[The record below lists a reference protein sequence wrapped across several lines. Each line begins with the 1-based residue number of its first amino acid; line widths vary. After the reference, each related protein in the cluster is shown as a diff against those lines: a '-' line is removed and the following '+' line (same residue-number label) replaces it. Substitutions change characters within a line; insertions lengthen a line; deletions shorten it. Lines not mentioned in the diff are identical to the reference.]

1 MRYWLASERGAH
13 FVLLLGIG
21 LVLLFAVLEWRFPS
35 EQQLHSVSGRLEWER
50 STLDSYYFGLQGDE
64 RMFVLYRKGDPEQK
78 LQAALHDAV
87 AYPARVFYDP
97 QQRGGSLLLAGR
109 FYPVYEVRIGGKP
122 VLSLAA
128 VRSYYR
134 DDNLVALGLGLLFM
148 LAGGWRTYQ
157 CATAIKRYPLD
168 QLDQIDQLDQL
179 EKSTRN

>member
-35 EQQLHSVSGRLEWER
+35 EQQLQTASGRLEWER
-50 STLDSYYFGLQGDE
+50 STIDSYYFGLQGEE

-87 AYPARVFYDP
+87 AYPARVSFDP
-97 QQRGGSLLLAGR
+97 QQRGGAMLLSGQ
-109 FYPVYEVRIGGKP
+109 FYPVYGVSVGGKP
-122 VLSLAA
+122 VLPLET
-128 VRSYYR
+128 VRGYYR
-134 DDNLVALGLGLLFM
+134 HDNLVALGLGLLFL
-148 LAGGWRTYQ
+148 LAGGWRSYQ

-168 QLDQIDQLDQL
+168 QLD
-179 EKSTRN
+179 